1 MGATGS
7 VAPTFLT
14 KVSLVKPLDPK
25 LLSHAAPARRY
36 VALVTLTGIISA
48 ALIIAQCFLISLAIS
63 PVIDGTADLS
73 DALPLVGMLAL
84 VVLGR
89 MFVTWV
95 QESFGHRAAL
105 ETIADLR
112 GQVLARAGALG
123 PRWLASKTTS
133 IVTFTTRGLDDLE
146 PYFVKYLPQ
155 LLLTATVTPA
165 SLIVI
170 LLLDWPS
177 AILIVFC
184 LPIIPIFMILI
195 GKMTENTSQKKLA
208 AMASLGDQVLDLIAG
223 LPTLKALGRERGP
236 AKRVDELGK
245 SYTETTMAALRI
257 AFLSGTVL
265 EFLAT
270 LSTALVAVEVGFR
283 MVYGYLD
290 LTTGLVIIMLTPE
303 IFKPLREVGSQY
315 HASTDGLAAAEQA
328 IAVIETPVPAR
339 GDTSSP
345 DLSHSDIVIANL
357 SVEAEGRGVTAP
369 ANLSAVIRPGRITA
383 LEGPSGAG
391 KSTTVSVLLGLL
403 EPTSGTVTVGGVPL
417 TAIDPDSWWSQITW
431 VPQRPVLVP
440 GTVAENIGGVDDAA
454 AALTGFDEVLA
465 TLPNGWETPIGQG
478 GVGLSLGQ
486 RQRLALTRALRERR
500 PLLVLDEPTA
510 HLDARS
516 ENQIVS
522 AVRAAQANGQTVLI
536 IAHRQTLLDIADE
549 VITVTAMEGAAS

>member
-1 MGATGS
+1 M
-7 VAPTFLT
+7 
-14 KVSLVKPLDPK
+14 KPLDPK

-36 VALVTLTGIISA
+36 IVLVTITGTLSA

-63 PVIDGTADLS
+63 PVIDGTAGPQ
-73 DALPLVGMLAL
+73 DALPFVGALGL

-89 MFVTWV
+89 MLITWV

-105 ETIADLR
+105 ETISTLR
-112 GQVLARAGALG
+112 KKVLDRAGSLG
-123 PRWLASKTTS
+123 PRWLASRTSS
-133 IVTFTTRGLDDLE
+133 IVTFTTRGLEDLE

-155 LLLTATVTPA
+155 LLLCATVTPA
-165 SLIVI
+165 SLIVV

-184 LPIIPIFMILI
+184 IPIIPVFMILI
-195 GKMTENTSQKKLA
+195 GKMTENTSEKKMA
-208 AMASLGDQVLDLIAG
+208 AMESLGDQVLDLIAG
-223 LPTLKALGRERGP
+223 LPTLKSLGREQGP
-236 AKRVDELGK
+236 ARRVDDLGK
-245 SYTETTMAALRI
+245 SYTSTTMAALRI

-290 LTTGLVIIMLTPE
+290 LTTGLIIIMLTPE
-303 IFKPLREVGSQY
+303 IFKPLREVGSQF

-328 IAVIETPVPAR
+328 ITVIETPLPER
-339 GDTSSP
+339 GKAEAP
-345 DLSHSDIVIANL
+345 DLATTDIVIADL
-357 SVEAEGRGVTAP
+357 SVIAEGRGITAP
-369 ANLSAVIRPGRITA
+369 ADLTATVRHGSITVLA
-383 LEGPSGAG
+383 GPSGAG

-403 EPTSGTVTVGGVPL
+403 TPTSGSISAAGIPVSHM
-417 TAIDPDSWWSQITW
+417 AEESWWSQITW

-440 GTVAENIGGVDDAA
+440 GTVAENVGGTAHEA
-454 AALTGFDEVLA
+454 AALTGFDEVVA
-465 TLPNGWETPIGQG
+465 QMPQGWDTQIGQG

-486 RQRLALTRALRERR
+486 RQRLALTRALRENR

-510 HLDARS
+510 HLDAQS
-516 ENQIVS
+516 EEQIIT
-522 AVRAAQANGQTVLI
+522 AVKAAKAQGQTVLI

-549 VITVTAMEGAAS
+549 VITVGAVEAAK